1 MFRGR
6 KGTFLCSSYRNL
18 RTPRPF
24 GGLSAQQA
32 EALRAQG
39 LSNQQSDTGGKSA
52 GEIIRSNALTFF
64 NLIFVVIAVLLCLVG
79 SYRNLTF
86 LPVVIGNTLIGIFQ
100 ELRAKHILD
109 KMSLLHAPH
118 AVALRDG
125 MEQKLAANDLVRGD
139 IVVLSAGDQI
149 PADATVLQGSVQVNE
164 ALLTGE
170 SDEIEKNPEA
180 SSCPAASLWQDG
192 AMRGSTRSG
201 TNRTSRSSRA
211 RPRPSRPG
219 SSRK

>member
-1 MFRGR
+1 MQQ
-6 KGTFLCSSYRNL
+6 LPQSQDSAPL
-18 RTPRPF
+18 R
-24 GGLSAQQA
+24 GLSAQQA

-100 ELRAKHILD
+100 ELRAKRILD

-125 MEQKLAANDLVRGD
+125 AEQKLAANDLVRGD

-170 SDEIEKNPEA
+170 SDEIEKEPEA
-180 SSCPAASLWQDG
+180 NSCPAASLWREG
-192 AMRGSTRSG
+192 ATRGSTRSG
-201 TNRTSRSSRA
+201 MNRISRSSRA
-211 RPRPSRPG
+211 RPRLSRPG

>member
-1 MFRGR
+1 MQQ
-6 KGTFLCSSYRNL
+6 LPQSQDSAPL
-18 RTPRPF
+18 R
-24 GGLSAQQA
+24 GLSTQQA

-100 ELRAKHILD
+100 ELRAKRILD

-125 MEQKLAANDLVRGD
+125 AEQKLAANDLVRAYGMLD
-139 IVVLSAGDQI
+139 VKLNKSLIDNIMILGLRHAVEPLD
-149 PADATVLQGSVQVNE
+149 
-164 ALLTGE
+164 
-170 SDEIEKNPEA
+170 PENQ
-180 SSCPAASLWQDG
+180 PVRWEL
-192 AMRGSTRSG
+192 
-201 TNRTSRSSRA
+201 
-211 RPRPSRPG
+211 P
-219 SSRK
+219 

>member
-1 MFRGR
+1 MQQ
-6 KGTFLCSSYRNL
+6 LPQSQDSAPL
-18 RTPRPF
+18 R
-24 GGLSAQQA
+24 GLSTQQA

-64 NLIFVVIAVLLCLVG
+64 NLIFVIITVLLCLVG

-139 IVVLSAGDQI
+139 IVALSAGDQI

-170 SDEIEKNPEA
+170 SDEIEKEPGSE
-180 SSCPAASLWQDG
+180 LL
-192 AMRGSTRSG
+192 RGSTRSG
-201 TNRTSRSSRA
+201 TNRISRSSRA
-211 RPRPSRPG
+211 RPRLSRPG